1 MIHASNFE
9 FNGICANDIGY
20 TIVNFDGIST
30 GEQDYED
37 IIVYN
42 TSKASNN
49 PQTVIH
55 GSHTET
61 PKTFSFQIMKNRYSS
76 PTPILPAEQAFLKRW
91 LEKKDG
97 YHYLHFPEKGYD
109 DIYYYCT
116 INVKWYKIGSEIYGA
131 TLYVT
136 CDSANAY
143 SGIQSFEIKN
153 FSNGATFQIY
163 NDSDD
168 VGQIEMLQIEI
179 VTKGDGNIYITNNM
193 DLLYSYREDILSMEN
208 EDDLSMKN
216 KYGMSIKNCKHNET
230 IIINGITKQIKSV
243 RPMSSHTYLFDDYN
257 YNPLHLINMD
267 SSVTDADGNRDYFAD
282 RRINV
287 IKNEGIPCDLSFAYR
302 TIRTGVI

>member
-9 FNGICANDIGY
+9 FNGICANDVGY
-20 TIVNFDGIST
+20 TIVSFDGITT

-61 PKTFSFQIMKNRYSS
+61 PKTFSFQIMKNRCSS

-97 YHYLHFPEKGYD
+97 YRYLRFPETEYD

-116 INVKWYKIGSEIYGA
+116 INIKWYKIGSEIYGA

-143 SGIQSFEIKN
+143 SDIQSFEVKN
-153 FSNGATFQIY
+153 FETGDTVQIY
-163 NDSDD
+163 NDSDEI
-168 VGQIEMLQIEI
+168 GQIEMIQIE
-179 VTKGDGNIYITNNM
+179 VVAKSDGKIHITNNL
-193 DLLYSYREDILSMEN
+193 DLLYSYDHS
-208 EDDLSMKN
+208 
-216 KYGMSIKNCKHNET
+216 GMSIKNCKNNET
-230 IIINGITKQIKSV
+230 ITVNGITKQIQSV
-243 RPMSSHTYLFDDYN
+243 RSDPPHYHLADDYN
-257 YNPLHLINMD
+257 FNPLHLIHFGDPESNLYAPAAEGC
-267 SSVTDADGNRDYFAD
+267 VDGRVN
-282 RRINV
+282 I